1 MDSPHNP
8 HHRVPV
14 EYIAVAL
21 KNVLVDQTLEVMIA
35 FVKVIVTRHKISFG
49 QM

>member
-1 MDSPHNP
+1 MVLDSPQNHKL
-8 HHRVPV
+8 
-14 EYIAVAL
+14 EGYIAVAL